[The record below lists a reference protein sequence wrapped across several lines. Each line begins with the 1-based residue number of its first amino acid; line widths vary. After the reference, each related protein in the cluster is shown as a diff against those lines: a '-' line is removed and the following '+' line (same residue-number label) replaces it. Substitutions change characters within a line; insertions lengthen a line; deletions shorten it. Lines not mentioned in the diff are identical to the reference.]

1 MGLLLLF
8 VNAHAH
14 RSKVFGHLHAGTGS
28 TGNRRE
34 GQGIVLASACAQEM
48 RKQVSL
54 RRQAMNAKERQIQ

>member
-14 RSKVFGHLHAGTGS
+14 RSKVFGHLHAGS

-48 RKQVSL
+48 RRHV
-54 RRQAMNAKERQIQ
+54 